1 MLGFLFYDFPVLPSR
16 PFSSISRSLLG
27 SSVNDEELT
36 PICFAGV
43 LSHIY
48 EELDTDDADVLIAHF
63 LGVDHCGHW
72 YHQDH
77 PEMGSKLSQ
86 MNQVVANVS
95 RSLRTGDLLVVLGD
109 HGMTLSGDHGGDTD
123 EEKTSALFMYAPGS
137 ENLVKYYDVTQEP
150 KVSQIDLVPSLS
162 LLMGLPIPFSSL
174 GLLIEPLFI
183 SRPLDGR
190 DLVPLW
196 INAQQVQR
204 YVNTS
209 SHLLKLIP
217 HKVNQFNRL
226 WDVLAVNFNDSLSAN
241 SLHRAATDYLTKVQS
256 VARSAF
262 TVFNIPFM
270 GLGVVHLT
278 VAALIATIGAMKDVE
293 FSSTANKRERS
304 LYCWVVV
311 IETAVVCLG
320 HFSNSFIINEDQA
333 SLFMLQGILLM
344 ILAANRN
351 RWRRLFILG
360 LMALFRLLSPV
371 GLVCRHEQGCQVFE
385 DRPNALWLGFAAA
398 ALVVSVIFAH
408 YHISKTFGK
417 SFSLSVSAQ
426 IVCIVLYISALT
438 LLAFWFLQ
446 TQDPK
451 KIQAL
456 ASYVNV
462 LPNVSAFCSLL
473 FQILLVCHRKFSKD
487 RVILHLNYVF
497 LHALGIWLL
506 LSVYIAPR
514 HVPSL
519 FVHAICL
526 LLMFLTR
533 AVPEE
538 LEGALVA
545 ALMTNTFFATGH
557 QNTFQQIQW
566 KAGFV
571 GAAGSSLIV
580 PGIRVILNT
589 FSGQILTGFLLPA
602 VMRKHISRSS
612 LIAILVTKLTNQCL
626 ACFVLRQHLMLW
638 AVFATKLLFTIV
650 ELTVL
655 LLAIAVGILI
665 CKNSAYWNL
674 QHMSLLENAAKK
686 ETKIEPPPRKNR

>member
-1 MLGFLFYDFPVLPSR
+1 M
-16 PFSSISRSLLG
+16 
-27 SSVNDEELT
+27 
-36 PICFAGV
+36 A
-43 LSHIY
+43 
-48 EELDTDDADVLIAHF
+48 
-63 LGVDHCGHW
+63 
-72 YHQDH
+72 
-77 PEMGSKLSQ
+77 SKLSQ
-86 MNQVVANVS
+86 VNQVVTNVS
-95 RSLRTGDLLVVLGD
+95 QQLRPGDLLVVLGD

-123 EEKTSALFMYAPGS
+123 EEKTSALFMYAPGT
-137 ENLVKYYDVTQEP
+137 ENLVKYYDIMQEP

-183 SRPLDGR
+183 SRPLDGH

-196 INAQQVQR
+196 VNAQQVQR

-217 HKVNQFNRL
+217 HKVSQLNRL

-241 SLHRAATDYLTKVQS
+241 SLHRAATDYLTKVQT

-270 GLGVVHLT
+270 ALGVGHLT
-278 VAALIATIGAMKDVE
+278 LAALIATFGAAADVE
-293 FSSTANKRERS
+293 LSTTANAWERS

-333 SLFMLQGILLM
+333 SLFMLQGVLLM
-344 ILAANRN
+344 ILAANRSK
-351 RWRRLFILG
+351 WKRLVVLC
-360 LMALFRLLSPV
+360 LMALFRLLSPI
-371 GLVCRHEQGCQVFE
+371 GLVCRHEQGCPPVEAQ
-385 DRPNALWLGFAAA
+385 PCNLWLSFAVAT
-398 ALVVSVIFAH
+398 VIVSVICAH
-408 YHISKTFGK
+408 YHTKEKFGA
-417 SFSLSVSAQ
+417 SFAFSVSAQ
-426 IVCIVLYISALT
+426 VMCAALYLAALT
-438 LLAFWFLQ
+438 LLAFWFLE
-446 TQDPK
+446 TQDPR

-456 ASYVNV
+456 SSYINH
-462 LPNVSAFCSLL
+462 LPNFSAFCAVLYQLL
-473 FQILLVCHRKFSKD
+473 LLWHRKFSKE

-497 LHALGIWLL
+497 LHALGLCLL
-506 LSVYIAPR
+506 LSVYTTPR

-519 FVHAICL
+519 FLHAACL
-526 LLMFLTR
+526 LLMFLSG

-545 ALMTNTFFATGH
+545 ALMANTFFATGH

-566 KAGFV
+566 KAGFI
-571 GAAGSSLIV
+571 GAAGSSLVV

-589 FSGQILTGFLLPA
+589 FSGHILTGFLLPA
-602 VMRKHISRSS
+602 VLRKNISRSS

-626 ACFVLRQHLMLW
+626 ACFLLRQHLMLW
-638 AVFATKLLFTIV
+638 TVFATKLLFTIV

-655 LLAIAVGILI
+655 LLGIALGIAV
-665 CKNSAYWNL
+665 CRNSAYWTL
-674 QHMSLLENAAKK
+674 GHMSLLENAAKQGPK
-686 ETKIEPPPRKNR
+686 AESHPKRKSERLKN